1 MAKSDTTCSNFQT
14 IVQENL
20 VRHYSILDL
29 VSKFQESN
37 ARVNRAIFR
46 AVTDCGC
53 IEIRSTKQTLP
64 SDCSFAEIKQ
74 YLKSHV
80 EGNLC
85 ENCREIVEAEM
96 GQNIFYLT
104 GICNALGLNLEE
116 VIAKEGKRV
125 ETLGMFHLR

>member
-1 MAKSDTTCSNFQT
+1 MAKSDTTCSDFQA

-53 IEIRSTKQTLP
+53 IEIRSQADTPERLLLYRYQTVL
-64 SDCSFAEIKQ
+64 EIPRR
-74 YLKSHV
+74 
-80 EGNLC
+80 
-85 ENCREIVEAEM
+85 RESV
-96 GQNIFYLT
+96 
-104 GICNALGLNLEE
+104 
-116 VIAKEGKRV
+116 
-125 ETLGMFHLR
+125 